1 MSSRSF
7 DLLAR
12 KMVKERQY
20 NTDKL
25 RVENYELRQQ
35 FADLQ
40 TSEHQL
46 VDLHT
51 DEHTVVEASGKRFA
65 SNASPISPAYP
76 IQKASHA
83 ISDIL
88 TDTFDALTDALTT
101 ATAKVASLKTVE
113 TQLHIENQTLREQVK
128 EKQALQEALLKTQE
142 QLRQALARIAE
153 LEKKKIR
160 ILPILGRIVL
170 VLAGLA
176 MLSLLIWQG
185 VTSSGNPDPTLPH
198 LSHNA
203 VILDSGILV
212 FRQGLEAIL
221 VLAAVTASFVGAQHS
236 YRRPIAIG
244 AGLALLATAATWFV
258 AIGII
263 GVVKAP
269 TQDIEAVTGLLAIIL
284 LLIIM
289 NWFFHKIYWTGWISL
304 HNRRRRNLVNKQK
317 GDEQPHTK
325 FGLALLGFT
334 AVYREGF
341 EIVLFLQ
348 NLRIQAGSLV
358 VLEGIGIG
366 LILTA
371 IVGILTFVLH
381 QKLPYK
387 KMLIFTG
394 LLLGVFLIVVVG
406 QTAQNLQEAHWIPT
420 TTLHLPIPDWMGV
433 WFAVFPTVET
443 LGAQLFAAIL
453 VIGSYFMAQ
462 YLKGGRPHRQAKT
475 SASGSESAP
484 GLQPSHATGSSTH

>member
-7 DLLAR
+7 DLLAQ
-12 KMVKERQY
+12 KMVKQRQPSM
-20 NTDKL
+20 NKL
-25 RVENYELRQQ
+25 RVENRELHRR

-40 TSEHQL
+40 TGEDIFIE
-46 VDLHT
+46 V
-51 DEHTVVEASGKRFA
+51 SGKRFA
-65 SNASPISPAYP
+65 LNASPISL
-76 IQKASHA
+76 ASAQVSSTLQSFSPVEEVAQA
-83 ISDIL
+83 I
-88 TDTFDALTDALTT
+88 TETLTT
-101 ATAKVASLKTVE
+101 VRAETAPLKTVE
-113 TQLHIENQTLREQVK
+113 AQLRIENLALREQVQ
-128 EKQALQEALLKTQE
+128 ESQGLQEESLKMQE
-142 QLRQALARIAE
+142 QLRQALARIEE
-153 LEKKKIR
+153 LEKKKSVTFSM
-160 ILPILGRIVL
+160 LGRIVL
-170 VLAGLA
+170 LLAGLA
-176 MLSLLIWQG
+176 ILSVLGWQG
-185 VTSSGNPDPTLPH
+185 ITSSWKPDSTLPH
-198 LSHNA
+198 LSQSA
-203 VILDSGILV
+203 IILNSGILV

-221 VLAAVTASFVGAQHS
+221 VLAAMTASFVGAQHT

-244 AGLALLATAATWFV
+244 AGLALLATVATWFI

-269 TQDIEAVTGLLAIIL
+269 VQDVEAVTGLLAVTL

-289 NWFFHKIYWTGWISL
+289 NWFFHKIYWTGWISF
-304 HNRRRRNLVNKQK
+304 HNRQRRTLVKQK
-317 GDEQPHTK
+317 GNEQSRTM

-371 IVGILTFVLH
+371 IVGTLTFVLH

-387 KMLIFTG
+387 KMLVFTG
-394 LLLGVFLIVVVG
+394 VLLGVFLIVVVG
-406 QTAQNLQEAHWIPT
+406 QTAQNLQEAHWIST
-420 TTLHLPIPDWMGV
+420 TTLHLSIPDWMGV
-433 WFAVFPTVET
+433 WFAVFPTVES
-443 LGAQLFAAIL
+443 LCAQLFAAVF

-462 YLKGGRPHRQAKT
+462 YLKAWRPRRQAKT
-475 SASGSESAP
+475 SAHGSTSAP